1 MELYRAVLLATAF
14 VSAPCLAQD
23 GESGDDPAAADV
35 AELGA
40 EPSRCVSTSRID
52 RTDIIDDQ
60 TIVFELRG
68 GAVLVNSLP
77 RRCPGLARADRFMY
91 EIRNSRLCDTDTI
104 TVLEQFGTRLS
115 RGFTCR
121 LGKYYPSNKDAVAL
135 LKEAAE
141 SGGASSPV
149 TVTPVEPP
157 AESSDAASSGD
168 AEPPGTTEPEPRD

>member
-1 MELYRAVLLATAF
+1 MELYRAALLAGLFAG
-14 VSAPCLAQD
+14 APCLAQD
-23 GESGDDPAAADV
+23 GESGDDPVAPDI

-68 GAVLVNSLP
+68 TDVLVNSLP

-121 LGKYYPSNKDAVAL
+121 LGKFYPSNDDAVAL
-135 LKEAAE
+135 LKEAAQ
-141 SGGASSPV
+141 SGGAQSPV

-157 AESSDAASSGD
+157 GASSDAAPSGE
-168 AEPPGTTEPEPRD
+168 AEPPGHRALTAP